1 MSQNSGSL
9 QLTVRD
15 LAQRLKESSA
25 LGNLSEAA
33 RTALAELATLH
44 RFGDGDQILRQGDT
58 ADRFFILLH
67 GRVKMSRDLPNGR
80 RLLLA
85 LFESGEIFGTVSAF
99 GATPCDA
106 TLSAME
112 GALCL
117 EIRSEGLLARCEREP
132 RLVREIVP
140 LMTCRLVE
148 CRNCL
153 VELSC
158 SRVEQRFAHLLLKL
172 ADNVGR
178 DRDDGLFLPVPLSR
192 QDLADMTGT
201 ALETTIRVMSRW
213 GKEGLVETRRDGF
226 LLLDR
231 AALEALRPLSA

>member
-1 MSQNSGSL
+1 M
-9 QLTVRD
+9 
-15 LAQRLKESSA
+15 
-25 LGNLSEAA
+25 
-33 RTALAELATLH
+33 RTALAELATLR
-44 RFGDGDQILRQGDT
+44 RFSDGDEILLQGET

-67 GRVKMSRDLPNGR
+67 GRVKMARDLPSGR

-85 LFESGEIFGTVSAF
+85 LFEAGELFGTVAAF
-99 GATPCDA
+99 GNTPCDA
-106 TLSAME
+106 TMSALE
-112 GALCL
+112 STLCL
-117 EIRSEGLLARCEREP
+117 EIRGGELLARCEREP
-132 RLVREIVP
+132 RLVGEVVP
-140 LMTCRLVE
+140 LMTRRLVE

-172 ADNVGR
+172 ADSLGR
-178 DRDDGLFLPVPLSR
+178 RRDDGLFLPVPLSR

-226 LLLDR
+226 LLRDR
-231 AALEALRPLSA
+231 EVLEAL